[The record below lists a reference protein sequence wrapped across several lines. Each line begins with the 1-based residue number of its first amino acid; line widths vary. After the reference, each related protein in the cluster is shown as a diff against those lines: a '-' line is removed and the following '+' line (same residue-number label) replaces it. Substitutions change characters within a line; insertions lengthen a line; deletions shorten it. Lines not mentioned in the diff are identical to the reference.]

1 MLARKEKEI
10 ADLERMTGLKAKY
23 SSDGKPL
30 AVKAKPAEGKSKKF
44 KAVKGDVVD
53 ELLAQLLEE
62 TGCTL
67 PVRRIAAGK
76 YMFGTKKISCVAKVN
91 TLLVRVGG
99 GYSTF

>member
-30 AVKAKPAEGKSKKF
+30 AVKAKPAEGKRRF

>member
-10 ADLERMTGLKAKY
+10 ADLERMTGLKARY

-30 AVKAKPAEGKSKKF
+30 AVKAKPAEGKRF